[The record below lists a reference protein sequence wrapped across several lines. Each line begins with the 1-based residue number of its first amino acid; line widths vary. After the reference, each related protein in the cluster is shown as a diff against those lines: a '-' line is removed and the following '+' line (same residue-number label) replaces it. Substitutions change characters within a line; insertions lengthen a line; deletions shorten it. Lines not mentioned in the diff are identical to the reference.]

1 MSEKK
6 TNKLAATFK
15 SQDTEEWLDIH
26 FTRPLGLLWANFFN
40 LFGLFGNVFDFGVFG
55 KFVFGDKPDRKQY
68 RIAIE
73 SFFAA
78 RDRLFVFVHPP
89 DRNSAY
95 PVFAL
100 DFHYRMA

>member
-40 LFGLFGNVFDFGVFG
+40 LFGTHPKYGVSG
-55 KFVFGDKPDRKQY
+55 RKIASVTYRTQPSQRAKPLY
-68 RIAIE
+68 E
-73 SFFAA
+73 
-78 RDRLFVFVHPP
+78 LT
-89 DRNSAY
+89 
-95 PVFAL
+95 
-100 DFHYRMA
+100 